1 LTTKEQIFQEAFN
14 NRGIIL
20 FVVVPRKLNGS
31 SLKDWLQAAA
41 QRIPYRRPQER
52 WKRGNLDTAE
62 LAFVG
67 LAFGRHRPALEAV
80 SNDFLFHLPCSQRIR
95 IRNVHS

>member
-1 LTTKEQIFQEAFN
+1 MSSSCCEN
-14 NRGIIL
+14 S
-20 FVVVPRKLNGS
+20 FVGHVVPL
-31 SLKDWLQAAA
+31 AAA

-80 SNDFLFHLPCSQRIR
+80 SNDFLFHLPCSQRIIFVMETQTVESLVSKER
-95 IRNVHS
+95 FTGRPTMIP